1 MMYKINASKITPK
14 LEDNAETALV
24 GSGISVG
31 SLFSVGVFAEEV
43 RGRALVTAL
52 AVVVTDIEEAGAGTE
67 DVTTSGSLHRSP
79 VQHFIS
85 QDSKSPVLLK
95 SLHTV
100 KDKRYILTVFKSWS
114 NHIYNQ

>member
-1 MMYKINASKITPK
+1 MKLNHAVMYEINASKITPK

-24 GSGISVG
+24 GSGIPVG

-43 RGRALVTAL
+43 PGRALVTAL
-52 AVVVTDIEEAGAGTE
+52 AVVVTDTEEAGAGTE
-67 DVTTSGSLHRSP
+67 DVTTRGALHRSP
-79 VQHFIS
+79 VQHFIL

-100 KDKRYILTVFKSWS
+100 KVKGTY
-114 NHIYNQ
+114 